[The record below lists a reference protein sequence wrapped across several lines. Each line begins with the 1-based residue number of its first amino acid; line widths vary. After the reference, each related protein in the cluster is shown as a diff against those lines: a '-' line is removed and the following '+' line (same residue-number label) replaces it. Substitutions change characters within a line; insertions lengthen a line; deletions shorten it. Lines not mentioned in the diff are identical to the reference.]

1 MILALETCLSRCSAA
16 VLAGDRLLAQASEPM
31 QRGHA
36 ERLAPM
42 VQEVMAG
49 AELAFADLDRLAVT
63 IGPGSFTGMRVGL
76 AFARGL
82 ALALG
87 KPIIGLSSLEVLA
100 LAEGEAGWRAGAI
113 PSAEGV
119 FFALYE
125 DGEVR
130 IAPARLALTQAQA
143 SLAGRS
149 VCITGPAAAEFAA
162 LGGGHVVCDAPCV
175 LALARL
181 AAQRDPAGF
190 PASPLYL
197 RAALA

>member
-1 MILALETCLSRCSAA
+1 
-16 VLAGDRLLAQASEPM
+16 M

-49 AELAFADLDRLAVT
+49 ADLAFDALHRLAVT
-63 IGPGSFTGMRVGL
+63 IGPGSFTGMRAGL

-82 ALALG
+82 ALALD
-87 KPIIGLSSLEVLA
+87 KEVIGLSSLEVLA
-100 LAEGEAGWRAGAI
+100 LAEGEAGWRAAAI

-119 FFALYE
+119 FFALYQ
-125 DGEVR
+125 DGEAR
-130 IAPARLALTQAQA
+130 IAPERLRLEEARGH
-143 SLAGRS
+143 LAGRS
-149 VCITGPAAAEFAA
+149 FRLHGPAAGEFAD
-162 LGGGHVVCDAPCV
+162 LGGRYSVCDAPCV

-181 AAQRDPAGF
+181 AAQRDPARF